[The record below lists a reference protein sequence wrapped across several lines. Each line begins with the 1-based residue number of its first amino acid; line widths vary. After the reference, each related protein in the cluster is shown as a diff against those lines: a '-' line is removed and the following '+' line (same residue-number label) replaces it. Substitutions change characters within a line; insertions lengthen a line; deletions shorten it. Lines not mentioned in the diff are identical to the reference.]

1 MPGTNSAHTHYHL
14 SPAPR
19 LTFGMKGFTEEPPL
33 CRAEWVGIDRAG
45 RGREDTDGQMQ
56 RSRHEKQSSIKETTN
71 ISHLSLGG
79 KKERKSMHSEKNVD
93 WSQTWE
99 GSGYLIYSAVKGTH

>member
-1 MPGTNSAHTHYHL
+1 MPATTSAHIHYTH
-14 SPAPR
+14 PQP
-19 LTFGMKGFTEEPPL
+19 LTFGMKGFTEEQPFVQG
-33 CRAEWVGIDRAG
+33 RIGRYRQGRAG
-45 RGREDTDGQMQ
+45 RGREDTNGQTQ
-56 RSRHEKQSSIKETTN
+56 RSRHGKQNSIKETTN

-99 GSGYLIYSAVKGTH
+99 ESGYLIYAAVKGTH